1 MWPVGITSRS
11 SGRVGRQRSASRVA
25 NGGAPH
31 SSRSVSCLSNMIR
44 KSNVLLA
51 GCLGVFALFFG
62 CRRWDGLAPGVTAES
77 VAAIRVGD
85 SRAEVARK
93 LGPPF
98 REEPKSSKYYPAG
111 STILYYATDLS
122 CTFCRYPRLL
132 VHMTPEGRVES
143 VYLEEFYGFD
153 DEGVYGTDKNR
164 TWGSTSPTLPSRSG
178 S

>member
-1 MWPVGITSRS
+1 
-11 SGRVGRQRSASRVA
+11 
-25 NGGAPH
+25 
-31 SSRSVSCLSNMIR
+31 MIR

-153 DEGVYGTDKNR
+153 DDGAAPIRWTVYGFHSYDR
-164 TWGSTSPTLPSRSG
+164 LWACSGAPQGLHQPFSPTETRRAVEIVC
-178 S
+178 